1 MRGSMTVI
9 ASRTSRNARLGELGV
24 REAYRVET
32 RAAEHQV
39 ELRGAENERVD
50 FPARA
55 SLR

>member
-55 SLR
+55 ILR